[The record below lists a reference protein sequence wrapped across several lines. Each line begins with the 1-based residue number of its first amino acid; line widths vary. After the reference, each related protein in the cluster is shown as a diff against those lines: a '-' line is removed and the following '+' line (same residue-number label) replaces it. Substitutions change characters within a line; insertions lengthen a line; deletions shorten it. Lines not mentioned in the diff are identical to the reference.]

1 MTGARNSGVWF
12 GGGWFVRSFL
22 MVLAL
27 GACLLLV
34 LSGLCG
40 GEEETGLQ
48 KSSIKVSENN
58 SLSRPVLEISRS
70 TFGGGFT
77 KITVLRNSATGTA
90 IKESYLYGDSLD
102 REAAIGVDGNGT
114 EMEVEST
121 FDGTASLGVFK
132 KSSPNGT
139 PQETPAFAAF
149 EDYFGSFKISEQVD
163 DYGSNIV
170 SERSVSGT
178 GFVAVNKKVGDEQKV
193 HESGTGSYQS
203 EERIETYTNY
213 IAKELSLAHQPT
225 SFAVGGGPS
234 TNLSL
239 KWSEGIYSKRPAD
252 SYIGEE
258 YSGIDRLD
266 KTTVAFGLGEIETEA
281 NFSGTALYRVVSEAD
296 IDMDE
301 QYRGDYS
308 LQRNVKLHEV
318 SGYGQPHLNVE
329 KEGTLVDEEERT
341 LATYVIAIE
350 NDGDRT
356 LEPVLVRD
364 LFPPGAVLVSSNL
377 RPTLTSGGANWSL
390 THISPG
396 DVIPIE
402 LTLDVTNFRGAELVN
417 WVEAFGGDGEGWVY
431 AANFSAVEIKWLSCC
446 SAEGISVAKTGTVD
460 EVVPNLVTYSLEV
473 KNLGDDTLVATVTDR
488 LSDGMRFIDSS
499 PTFAT
504 YEDGV
509 VTWNLIDL
517 GPGEERRIV
526 YEAEALWSG
535 RFVNLVEVDPRSV
548 DGTSLRPVYAK
559 SVVEVEEFEG
569 ERPRPGWQPPDCFSS
584 DEV

>member
-1 MTGARNSGVWF
+1 LRF

-22 MVLAL
+22 I
-27 GACLLLV
+27 LLV
-34 LSGLCG
+34 FGVCLHLILSGLCG
-40 GEEETGLQ
+40 GEVETGLQ
-48 KSSIKVSENN
+48 ESSIKVLEN
-58 SLSRPVLEISRS
+58 SSQSRPVVEISRS

-90 IKESYLYGDSLD
+90 MKESYLYGDTLN
-102 REAAIGVDGNGT
+102 REAVIGVDGNGT

-139 PQETPAFAAF
+139 PQETPAFAAS
-149 EDYFGSFKISEQVD
+149 EAYSGSFKISETVD
-163 DYGSNIV
+163 DYGANIV

-178 GFVAVNKKVGDEQKV
+178 GFVAVNKKVGDEQKTR
-193 HESGTGSYQS
+193 ESGTGSYQS
-203 EERIETYTNY
+203 EEKIETRTNY
-213 IAKELSLAHQPT
+213 IAKEVSLAHQPT
-225 SFAVGGGPS
+225 SFAVGGDPS
-234 TNLSL
+234 TNISL
-239 KWSEGIYSKRPAD
+239 KWSEGIYSKRAGE

-266 KTTVAFGLGEIETEA
+266 KTTVARGLGEMETEA
-281 NFSGTALYRVVSEAD
+281 NFSGTARYRVVSEDD

-301 QYRGDYS
+301 QYEGDYT
-308 LQRNVKLHEV
+308 LQRDVQLSEA
-318 SGYGQPHLNVE
+318 SGYGQPHLNVI
-329 KEGTLVDEEERT
+329 KEGTLVDEDERT
-341 LATYVIAIE
+341 LATYVITIE

-364 LFPPGAVLVSSNL
+364 LFPPGSGLIRSNL

-396 DVIPIE
+396 DVFAIE
-402 LTLDVTNFRGAELVN
+402 LVLDVTDFRGDELVN
-417 WVEAFGGDGEGWVY
+417 RVEVFGGYGEDWVY
-431 AANFSAVEIKWLSCC
+431 AANFSAVDINWLSCC
-446 SAEGISVAKTGTVD
+446 SAEGVSVVKTGAVE
-460 EVVPNLVTYSLEV
+460 EVVPNHVTYSLEV
-473 KNLGDDTLVATVTDR
+473 KNLGGATLVATVTDR
-488 LSDGMRFIDSS
+488 LPDGMVLIDSS

-517 GPGEERRIV
+517 GPGETETIV
-526 YEAEALWSG
+526 YDAEALWSG

-559 SVVEVEEFEG
+559 AVVEVEEFEG
-569 ERPRPGWQPPDCFSS
+569 ERPRPGWQPPDWFDGA
-584 DEV
+584 DEIWDRITA

>member
-1 MTGARNSGVWF
+1 MRG
-12 GGGWFVRSFL
+12 FL
-22 MVLAL
+22 MLLAA
-27 GACLLLV
+27 GTCLLLV
-34 LSGLCG
+34 LSGWG
-40 GEEETGLQ
+40 GCADQASSEGGL
-48 KSSIKVSENN
+48 SSIKVSENN

-90 IKESYLYGDSLD
+90 MKESYLYGDSLN
-102 REAAIGVDGNGT
+102 REAAIGVNGNGT

-121 FDGTASLGVFK
+121 FDGMASLGVYK
-132 KSSPNGT
+132 ESSPNAT
-139 PQETPAFAAF
+139 PQETPAFAAS
-149 EDYFGSFKISEQVD
+149 EDYSGSFKISERVD
-163 DYGSNIV
+163 DYGSSVV

-178 GFVAVNKKVGDEQKV
+178 GFVAVNKKVGDEQKI

-213 IAKELSLAHQPT
+213 IAKEVSLAHQPT
-225 SFAVGGGPS
+225 SFAVGGDFS

-239 KWSEGIYSKRPAD
+239 KWNEGVSSKRAGE

-258 YSGIDRLD
+258 YSGVSHLD
-266 KTTVAFGLGEIETEA
+266 KTTVALGLNEMKTEA
-281 NFSGTALYRVVSEAD
+281 EFSGTARYRVVSDDD

-301 QYRGDYS
+301 QYEGDYS
-308 LQRNVKLHEV
+308 LQRNVQLNEA

-329 KEGTLVDEEERT
+329 KEGTLVDEDERT
-341 LATYVIAIE
+341 LAKYVITIE

-364 LFPPGAVLVSSNL
+364 LFPPGSSFFSSNL

-396 DVIPIE
+396 QKIPIE
-402 LTLDVTNFRGAELVN
+402 LVLDVTNFRSDELVN
-417 WVEAFGGDGEGWVY
+417 RVEAFGGDDDEWVY
-431 AANFSAVEIKWLSCC
+431 AANFSAVEIDWLSCC
-446 SAEGISVAKTGTVD
+446 SAEGVSVVKTGVAD
-460 EVVPNLVTYSLEV
+460 EVAPNHVLYSLGIQ
-473 KNLGDDTLVATVTDR
+473 NLGDATLVATVTDQ
-488 LSDGMRFIDSS
+488 LPDGMRLIDST
-499 PTFAT
+499 PTFAA

-517 GPGEERRIV
+517 GPGEEKTIV
-526 YEAEALWSG
+526 YETETLWSG
-535 RFVNLVEVDPRSV
+535 KFVNLVEVDPRSV
-548 DGTSLRPVYAK
+548 DGPSLRPVYAK

-569 ERPRPGWQPPDCFSS
+569 ERPRPGWQPPDWFG
-584 DEV
+584 